1 MNFLKNIMEKKT
13 KDKKAKDISKYF
25 ILDELAY
32 IEGGYV
38 LPPTNINVDMKK
50 IRELRK
56 NKNQKATIN

>member
-1 MNFLKNIMEKKT
+1 MEKKT
-13 KDKKAKDISKYF
+13 KDKKAKDKKAKDISKYF

-56 NKNQKATIN
+56 NKNQKATID